1 MNRILVIGA
10 GSAIAQAV
18 ARRWAAEGAKLFLV
32 TRNDAQLQEIAADL
46 RVRGA
51 SSVATKQLDVNE
63 LDRHE
68 AMIDAAVQD
77 LGALD
82 VVLIAH
88 GTLADQAASE
98 RDVNLAV
105 QLFQTN
111 ALSVIAL
118 MGRLANR
125 LEPQGHGTL
134 AVISSVAGDRG
145 RRSNYSYGAAKAAVS
160 TFADGLRAR
169 LFRAGVQVV
178 DIRPGFVATPMTDGL
193 KMPAPL
199 VSTPEA
205 VAGRIVAGIRQ
216 GRDVLYVPA
225 FWWLIM
231 LIIRLLP
238 RALLKR
244 MKF

>member
-1 MNRILVIGA
+1 MNRILIIGA

-18 ARRWAAEGAKLFLV
+18 ARCWAAEGAKLFLV
-32 TRNDAQLQEIAADL
+32 ARNAVQLDEIAADL

-51 SSVATKQLDVNE
+51 AWVATSLLDVNE

-68 AMIDAAVQD
+68 AMIDAAVQA

-82 VVLIAH
+82 IVLIAH

-98 RDVNLAV
+98 RDVGVTV

-111 ALSVIAL
+111 ALGVIAL
-118 MGRLANR
+118 MARLANR

-145 RRSNYSYGAAKAAVS
+145 RRSNYSYGAAKAAVQ
-160 TFADGLRAR
+160 TYAEGLRAR
-169 LFRAGVQVV
+169 LFRAGVQVT
-178 DIRPGFVATPMTDGL
+178 DIRPGFVAAPMTDGL
-193 KMPAPL
+193 RMPGPL

-205 VAGRIVAGIRQ
+205 VARRIVAGIERR
-216 GRDVLYVPA
+216 RDVIYVPA
-225 FWWLIM
+225 FWGLIM

-238 RALLKR
+238 RAVLKR